1 MTSPGD
7 ESEGSGEAPS
17 PDQASGRIARAK
29 ARADEAKR
37 TGAEILD
44 REQARRRSVK
54 VAVEAFNRDRRF
66 AGGLLA
72 GGLAFRMFLWLLPF
86 SLVVVTL
93 LGGISDELERPASDL
108 ARDVGL
114 SAALAGT
121 VAAAVE
127 TSSQGRIYLLILGI
141 FLLAWAGRGVAKA
154 MHLISGLAWSVP
166 PGKAHNPLMESAA
179 VVAVVAIELAIHLLV
194 TRDDGSVGVL
204 MGFLVETAAIS
215 ALMVWVFTNLSHAEG
230 ARWTAMV
237 PGALLVALGILLLR
251 LVTVFYFAGRL
262 ESVSDLYGALGLASV
277 FLAWLYILG
286 RALVAGISLNASGYS
301 PPPSPQ
307 LSAPTDG

>member
-1 MTSPGD
+1 MMTAPGD
-7 ESEGSGEAPS
+7 ESDGSGEVPS

-44 REQARRRSVK
+44 REQARRRSVR

-93 LGGISDELERPASDL
+93 VGGLSDELERPASDL
-108 ARDVGL
+108 ARDAGL

-154 MHLISGLAWSVP
+154 LHLISGLAWSVP
-166 PGKAHNPLMESAA
+166 PGMARNPLVDSAA
-179 VVAVVAIELAIHLLV
+179 VVGVVVIELAVHLLII
-194 TRDDGSVGVL
+194 RNDGSLGAVA
-204 MGFLVETAAIS
+204 GFLIETAVIS
-215 ALMVWVFTNLSHAEG
+215 GLMVWVFMNLPHAEG

-237 PGALLVALGILLLR
+237 PGALMVALGVLLLR
-251 LVTVFYFAGRL
+251 LVTVVYFAERL
-262 ESVSDLYGALGLASV
+262 ESVSDIYGALGLASV

-286 RALVAGISLNASGYS
+286 RVFVAGISLNASGHTQ
-301 PPPSPQ
+301 PNPHP
-307 LSAPTDG
+307 ATPTDG